1 MKLYKSVYILSMAIL
16 PMNFLK
22 GSNSTEKIVR
32 VERTA
37 LIALLIYSPAFT
49 LHISN
54 KFEANS
60 LSLGEDE
67 TLKIKSFS
75 K

>member
-1 MKLYKSVYILSMAIL
+1 MKLNKSVLIPPKAIL
-16 PMNFLK
+16 PMNFWK

-32 VERTA
+32 GRTA
-37 LIALLIYSPAFT
+37 LVALLIYSPALI

-54 KFEANS
+54 KLEANS

-75 K
+75 